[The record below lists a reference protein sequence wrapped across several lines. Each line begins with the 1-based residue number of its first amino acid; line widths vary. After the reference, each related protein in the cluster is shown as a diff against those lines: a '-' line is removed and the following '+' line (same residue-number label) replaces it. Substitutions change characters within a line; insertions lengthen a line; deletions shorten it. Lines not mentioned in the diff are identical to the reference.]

1 MIVGNGE
8 IGQEHAAAIDAADL
22 VVRFN
27 DCRSYGAGGTRTD
40 IVAVCNT
47 GRPALAMLGGGHWKT
62 NAAVGLASEIWCTR
76 APERFEVLR
85 GTLAVT
91 HPELDDL
98 CDDYSAGFHAFASA
112 TGRRM
117 VQMPAAIHVAVDERL
132 SAIGAE
138 PYVVPSSGMLVI
150 DAVLE
155 RTARPDDSVTIVGF
169 GHQGWAWHPFSAEKR
184 LVESYIAAGRLQRLE
199 TLPI

>member
-1 MIVGNGE
+1 MVVGNGE
-8 IGQEHAAAIDAADL
+8 IADGLAATIDAADL

-27 DCRSYGAGGTRTD
+27 DCRSYGAGGTKTD
-40 IVAVCNT
+40 VIAVCNT
-47 GRPALAMLGGGHWKT
+47 GRPALSMLGGGRWK
-62 NAAVGLASEIWCTR
+62 NSAAVRQAREIWCAR
-76 APERFEVLR
+76 APEKFEALR
-85 GTLAVT
+85 GDLAVT

-98 CDDYSAGFHAFASA
+98 CDDYSAGFRAFASA

-117 VQMPAAIHVAVDERL
+117 VQVHAAIHVESDERL
-132 SAIGAE
+132 SAIGTE

-155 RTARPDDSVTIVGF
+155 RASRTGDKVTIVGF
-169 GHQGWAWHPFSAEKR
+169 GHQGWAWHPFAAEKR